1 MPLFYSDIMLFCV
14 EYAFT
19 LIFQTIMDFVKN
31 NQKIFN
37 KNEDIPLN
45 EALNRGPLL

>member
-1 MPLFYSDIMLFCV
+1 
-14 EYAFT
+14 
-19 LIFQTIMDFVKN
+19 MDFVKN